1 MVEIFLSVYNSEEYL
16 EKQLDSLLSQHYSDI
31 IITVRDD
38 GSTDRSAEIIGRYI
52 EKYPRKIRRI
62 TTHTEDCTEGTSF
75 SELMKN
81 AIIGDNDTCYAFCG
95 RGEIWKP
102 DKLSKEM
109 EKMSVLKQTESFHTP
124 RLVCC
129 DGEKVT
135 EIPSV
140 SAYKNLR
147 NDKFTLKQALAECPL
162 LGGSCLMDR
171 AMLSLCAN
179 MPENVDY
186 GWWIAATAAS
196 FGKTVY
202 IPEQYVQYSGHIE
215 SISENTYEQA
225 AVFLKIFDPKFNPYQ
240 RKAVTRYADCKNAG
254 RLVRVFRILFG
265 GYLRKGLKKAVKQ
278 IFSC

>member
-1 MVEIFLSVYNSEEYL
+1 MVEIFLSVYNGEKYL
-16 EKQLDSLLSQHYSDI
+16 EKQLDSLLSQDYSDI

-38 GSTDRSAEIIGRYI
+38 GSVDRSAEIIGRYI

-62 TTHTEDCTEGTSF
+62 TTHTDSCSESTSF
-75 SELMKN
+75 GELMKN

-102 DKLSKEM
+102 EKLSKEM
-109 EKMSVLKQTESFHTP
+109 EKMSVLRQTEGFHTP
-124 RLVCC
+124 KLVCC
-129 DGEKVT
+129 DGEKGS

-147 NDKFTLKQALAECPL
+147 NGRFTLKQALAECPL
-162 LGGSCLMDR
+162 LGGSCLMDG
-171 AMLSLCAN
+171 AMRCLCAHL
-179 MPENVDY
+179 PENADY
-186 GWWIAATAAS
+186 GWWIAAIAAA
-196 FGKTVY
+196 FGAVIY
-202 IPEQYVQYSGHIE
+202 IPEQYVQYSGQIE

-225 AVFLKIFDPKFNPYQ
+225 EAFLKAYDPKFNPSQ
-240 RKAVTRYADCKNAG
+240 RKAVTKYAECKNSG
-254 RLVRVFRILFG
+254 KFVRIFRILFG

>member
-1 MVEIFLSVYNSEEYL
+1 MIEIFLSVYNGEEYL
-16 EKQLDSLLSQHYSDI
+16 EKQLDSLISQNYSDI

-38 GSTDRSAEIIGRYI
+38 GSSDRSADIIESYI

-62 TTHTEDCTEGTSF
+62 TTHTDSCTESTSF
-75 SELMKN
+75 RELMKN
-81 AIIGDNDTCYAFCG
+81 AVTANDTYYAFCG

-102 DKLSKEM
+102 TKLTDQMGRMTVM
-109 EKMSVLKQTESFHTP
+109 ELPEHFHTP
-124 RLVCC
+124 HLVCC
-129 DGEKVT
+129 DGERGT

-147 NDKFTLKQALAECPL
+147 NDKFTLKQALAECPI

-186 GWWIAATAAS
+186 GWWIAATAAA
-196 FGKTVY
+196 FGETGYV
-202 IPEQYVQYSGHIE
+202 PEQYVQYLGQVE
-215 SISENTYEQA
+215 KVPENCYEQVEA
-225 AVFLKIFDPKFNPYQ
+225 FLKAYDAKFNPSQ
-240 RKAVTRYADCKNAG
+240 RKAVTKYADCKNSG
-254 RLVRVFRILFG
+254 KLVRVFRILFG

-278 IFSC
+278 IISC